1 MDFKVGVGK
10 SDFAA
15 LRESGNYYVDKT
27 ELIYELV
34 NDTDNQVTLFTR
46 PRRFGKTL
54 MMSMMENFF
63 SIRKSSEKLFE
74 GLAITEHKE
83 FCEEWM
89 NQYPVLFVSFKDV
102 EAENYDGAY
111 KMLETKLAD
120 LCKDLAPTLSNTVA
134 DKDDEKIFLNLKAK
148 IAGEDD
154 VKNSLKTI
162 MRMMNAVYGKKV
174 ILLIDEYDVP
184 LAKASEKD
192 TAKNGYYSKMLDVI
206 KGIMSTALKDNEF
219 LQFAVITG
227 CLRIAKESIFTGTNN
242 FASYSVLD
250 EDFSDYFGFSGDEVD
265 AILEAADRTDK
276 ADIIKEWYD
285 GYIFGN
291 SYVYCPWDVINYLS
305 ALKKRKDAKP
315 KNYWKNTSHNGI
327 LLTFVKRTD
336 FKVKGKF
343 EILMNSGTI
352 VQTITDELTYD
363 TLHSSED
370 NLWSVLLMTGY
381 ITKADAEEEGETV
394 NLKIPNRE
402 IASIFEDTVVKLFK
416 ETIDTNMQ
424 KSMMEAF
431 WNKDADEAGRIV
443 SELLWRTISYNDYHE
458 DYYHAFLAGAFV
470 GIGYEVESN
479 KEKGLGRPDI
489 LLKDEENRRA
499 IIIEAKKSDRES
511 DLDKDCA
518 EAIDQIIKEKY
529 AEGLYGYEHSL
540 SSKSPLTCTLPDAFL
555 AAAMPT
561 YGVSESTKLHPAY
574 PIKANK
580 RTTSRAFRF
589 ISSPP
594 YGNSSKAARC
604 KSALHPLPPQKA

>member
-1 MDFKVGVGK
+1 MAFTVSVGEA
-10 SDFAA
+10 DFAA
-15 LRESGNYYVDKT
+15 LRKENAYYVDKT
-27 ELIYELV
+27 EIIYELV
-34 NDTDNQVTLFTR
+34 HDTNNKVTLFTR

-63 SIRKSSEKLFE
+63 SIRKDSKDLFK
-74 GLAITEHKE
+74 GLGILKHTG
-83 FCEEWM
+83 FCDEWM
-89 NQYPVLFVSFKDV
+89 NQYPVLFVSFKDA
-102 EAENYDGAY
+102 EAEEFGTAYDKLRNIIADTCKKYSEIISGAQVNP
-111 KMLETKLAD
+111 AD
-120 LCKDLAPTLSNTVA
+120 AQ
-134 DKDDEKIFLNLKAK
+134 IFDRLMFNKASD
-148 IAGEDD
+148 AEVQG
-154 VKNSLKTI
+154 SFKTI
-162 MRMMNAVYGKKV
+162 MRILNSIYGKPV

-192 TAKNGYYSKMLDVI
+192 TAENKYYSKMLDVI

-227 CLRIAKESIFTGTNN
+227 CLRIAKECIFTGTNN

-250 EDFSDYFGFSGDEVD
+250 EDFSEYFGFSKDEVD
-265 AILEAADRTDK
+265 GILTAADRTDK

-285 GYIFGN
+285 GYVFGN

-343 EILMNSGTI
+343 ELLMNNGSI
-352 VQTITDELTYD
+352 VQSITDELTYD

-381 ITKADAEEEGETV
+381 ITKADADENGETV
-394 NLKIPNRE
+394 SLRIPNRE
-402 IASIFEDTVVKLFK
+402 IASIFKDTVVQLFR

-424 KSMMEAF
+424 RNMMEAF
-431 WNKDADEAGRIV
+431 WNGEDEEAGRIV

-470 GIGYEVESN
+470 GMGYEVETN

-511 DLDKDCA
+511 DLDKDCD
-518 EAIDQIIKEKY
+518 EAINQIIDKKY
-529 AEGLYGYEHSL
+529 AEGLYGYEQIL
-540 SSKSPLTCTLPDAFL
+540 C
-555 AAAMPT
+555 
-561 YGVSESTKLHPAY
+561 YGVAFFQKQA
-574 PIKANK
+574 KAK
-580 RTTSRAFRF
+580 RLSN
-589 ISSPP
+589 
-594 YGNSSKAARC
+594 G
-604 KSALHPLPPQKA
+604 

>member
-63 SIRKSSEKLFE
+63 SIRKDSESIFD
-74 GLAITEHKE
+74 GLAITEHSD
-83 FCEEWM
+83 FCKDWM
-89 NQYPVLFVSFKDV
+89 NQYPVLFVSFKDA
-102 EAENYDGAY
+102 EADTFDSAY
-111 KMLETKLAD
+111 KMLGTSIAD
-120 LCKDLAPTLSNTVA
+120 LCKKLSDVTDSELVNQA
-134 DKDDEKIFLNLKAK
+134 DRDVFNRLMYQKAEEQD
-148 IAGEDD
+148 I
-154 VKNSLKTI
+154 KNSLKTI

-192 TAKNGYYSKMLDVI
+192 TSKNGYYSKMLDVI
-206 KGIMSTALKDNEF
+206 KGIMSTALKDDEF

-265 AILEAADRTDK
+265 AILEAADRKDK

-285 GYIFGN
+285 GYVFGD
-291 SYVYCPWDVINYLS
+291 SHVYCPWDVINYLS

-336 FKVKGKF
+336 FDVADKF
-343 EILMNSGTI
+343 ETLLNGGMINQAIS
-352 VQTITDELTYD
+352 DELTYD

-370 NLWSVLLMTGY
+370 SLWSVLLMTGY
-381 ITKADAEEEGETV
+381 ITKADPEEDDDTV
-394 NLKIPNRE
+394 FLKIPNKE
-402 IASIFEDTVVKLFK
+402 IASIFEDTVVRYFN
-416 ETIDTNMQ
+416 DTVNTD
-424 KSMMEAF
+424 SINELLNSL
-431 WNKDADEAGRIV
+431 WDGDEKRATEIV
-443 SELLWRTISYNDYHE
+443 SDLLWNTISYNDYHE
-458 DYYHAFLAGAFV
+458 DYYRAFLAGVFV
-470 GIGYEVESN
+470 GRGYSVESN

-489 LLKDEENRRA
+489 FLKDRRNRRA
-499 IIIEAKKSDRES
+499 IIIEAKKSDEKS
-511 DLDKDCA
+511 DLDKDCDK
-518 EAIDQIIKEKY
+518 AIKQIIDEEY
-529 AEGLYGYEHSL
+529 AEGISGYEQIF
-540 SSKSPLTCTLPDAFL
+540 C
-555 AAAMPT
+555 
-561 YGVSESTKLHPAY
+561 YGVAFYQKQAKVKLLKP
-574 PIKANK
+574 
-580 RTTSRAFRF
+580 
-589 ISSPP
+589 
-594 YGNSSKAARC
+594 
-604 KSALHPLPPQKA
+604 

>member
-10 SDFAA
+10 SDFEE
-15 LRESGNYYVDKT
+15 LRESRNYYVDKT

-34 NDTDNQVTLFTR
+34 HDTDNKVTLFTR

-54 MMSMMENFF
+54 MMSMIENFF
-63 SIRKSSEKLFE
+63 SIRKESARIFE
-74 GLAITEHKE
+74 GLAITEHE
-83 FCEEWM
+83 DFCKEWM
-89 NQYPVLFVSFKDV
+89 NQYPVLFISFKDAEADEFDVAYAKLKTVIADVCKGISDISLGEKVNPFDV
-102 EAENYDGAY
+102 EVFNRLQAQTGTD
-111 KMLETKLAD
+111 AD
-120 LCKDLAPTLSNTVA
+120 
-134 DKDDEKIFLNLKAK
+134 IQ
-148 IAGEDD
+148 
-154 VKNSLKTI
+154 NSLKMI

-192 TAKNGYYSKMLDVI
+192 TSKNGYYSKMLDVI
-206 KGIMSTALKDNEF
+206 KGIMSTALKDNVF

-276 ADIIKEWYD
+276 AEIIKEWYD

-336 FKVKGKF
+336 FDVADKF
-343 EILMNSGTI
+343 ETLLNGGMIKQAIS
-352 VQTITDELTYD
+352 DELTYD

-381 ITKADAEEEGETV
+381 ITKADPEEDDDTV
-394 NLKIPNRE
+394 SLKIPNKE
-402 IASIFEDTVVKLFK
+402 ISSIFEDTVVKYFN
-416 ETIDTNMQ
+416 ETINTAVVGELINTL
-424 KSMMEAF
+424 
-431 WNKDADEAGRIV
+431 WNGDEKRATEIV
-443 SELLWRTISYNDYHE
+443 SELLWNTISFNDYHE
-458 DYYHAFLAGAFV
+458 DYYHAFLAGVFV
-470 GIGYEVESN
+470 GRGYSVESN

-489 LLKDEENRRA
+489 LLKDRKNRRA
-499 IIIEAKKSDRES
+499 MIIEAKKSDKES
-511 DLDKDCA
+511 DLDKDCDK
-518 EAIDQIIKEKY
+518 AIKQIIDEKY
-529 AEGLYGYEHSL
+529 AEGIDGYEQIL
-540 SSKSPLTCTLPDAFL
+540 C
-555 AAAMPT
+555 
-561 YGVSESTKLHPAY
+561 YGVAFFQKQAKVKLLT
-574 PIKANK
+574 N
-580 RTTSRAFRF
+580 
-589 ISSPP
+589 
-594 YGNSSKAARC
+594 G
-604 KSALHPLPPQKA
+604 